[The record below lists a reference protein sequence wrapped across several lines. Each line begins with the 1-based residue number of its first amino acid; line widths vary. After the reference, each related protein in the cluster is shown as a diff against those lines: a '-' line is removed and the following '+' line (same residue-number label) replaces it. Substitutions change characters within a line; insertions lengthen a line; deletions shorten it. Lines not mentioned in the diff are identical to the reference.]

1 MRVVLFGA
9 MLVML
14 GPGMAF
20 AEDTCR
26 PDAATAGRYQPLTI
40 QFDTGST
47 KIKPAD
53 QAKIAEMAKIAKAS
67 KIQQICIKGFAD
79 KQGNADMNRKLSI
92 ARGEAVAAEFGRH
105 GLTRDYF
112 AVQSGGE
119 PGGNLFSGAQAK
131 SEADRRVEIRIAR

>member
-1 MRVVLFGA
+1 MRVLVFGA
-9 MLVML
+9 MLATLV
-14 GPGMAF
+14 PGAAS
-20 AEDTCR
+20 AEDVCR
-26 PDAATAGRYQPLTI
+26 PDSATAARYQPLTI

-47 KIKPAD
+47 KIRPAD
-53 QAKIAEMAKIAKAS
+53 QTKIAEMAKIAKAS

-79 KQGNADMNRKLSI
+79 KQGSADMNRRLSI
-92 ARGEAVAAEFGRH
+92 DRGEAVAKEFGKH

-119 PGGNLFSGAQAK
+119 PGGNLFSGTQAK

>member
-1 MRVVLFGA
+1 MRVLDFGA
-9 MLVML
+9 VLL
-14 GPGMAF
+14 ALAPGAAS
-20 AEDTCR
+20 AEDVCR
-26 PDAATAGRYQPLTI
+26 PDSATAGRYQPLTI

-47 KIKPAD
+47 AIKAAD
-53 QAKIAEMAKIAKAS
+53 QAKIAEMAKVAKAS

-92 ARGEAVAAEFGRH
+92 ARGEAVAKEFGKH

-119 PGGNLFSGAQAK
+119 PGGNLFSSAQTK